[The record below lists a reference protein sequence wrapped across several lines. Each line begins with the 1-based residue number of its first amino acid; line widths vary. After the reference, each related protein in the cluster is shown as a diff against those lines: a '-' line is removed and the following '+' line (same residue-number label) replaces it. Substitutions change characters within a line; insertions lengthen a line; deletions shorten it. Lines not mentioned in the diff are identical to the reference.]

1 MSSVGV
7 VNVHHY
13 TKIGHELAVAVRDLS
28 GIVLFAHNSI
38 EFTDIVDVLNLIR
51 PGQFC
56 TLLYISLIRSYRY
69 MKAALDQQPLQN
81 KRISVIDC
89 VSGFTF
95 PVEDRIDDCL
105 YHKPPHDLEDMKEI
119 IAFGIEKANPDI
131 IVFDS
136 LSQFINFSQPSE
148 EDLHGLS
155 NFLGTL
161 RYETMNVVQ
170 NTMVFLY
177 DDRLGATKYLSRM
190 AVDTL
195 IKLELAKDKACW

>member
-7 VNVHHY
+7 VNVHQCD
-13 TKIGHELAVAVRDLS
+13 KIGHELAVAVHDLS

-51 PGQFC
+51 SGQFC
-56 TLLYISLIRSYRY
+56 TILYISLIRSYRY
-69 MKAALDQQPLQN
+69 MKAVMDQHPLQN
-81 KRISVIDC
+81 KRIGVIDC

-119 IAFGIEKANPDI
+119 IAFGVEKTNPDV

-155 NFLGTL
+155 NFLRSL
-161 RYETMNVVQ
+161 QDDTMNVVQ
-170 NTMVFLY
+170 NTMMFLY

-190 AVDTL
+190 AVNTL
-195 IKLELAKDKACW
+195 IKLELTKDKARC